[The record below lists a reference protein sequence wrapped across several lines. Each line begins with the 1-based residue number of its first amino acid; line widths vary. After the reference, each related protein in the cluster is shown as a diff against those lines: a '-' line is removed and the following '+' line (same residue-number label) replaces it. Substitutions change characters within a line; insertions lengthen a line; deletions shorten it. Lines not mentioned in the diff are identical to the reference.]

1 MKQLILICICFFGMQ
16 TAATAGSNK
25 SVWIDQL
32 PEKAR
37 VLIDTHFSG
46 IKISYAKMDKELFDT
61 SYEVVFT
68 NGTKIEFNRKGNW
81 IDIECRNGIPEEIIP
96 VEIMK
101 FIHEHHPGLKV
112 IKVEHDRSGYE
123 VKLINSIEMKFDRRL
138 RMRGYLN
145 NLTQKVGLSLS
156 LLRSSI

>member
-1 MKQLILICICFFGMQ
+1 MKRLILICICFLGIQ

-25 SVWIDQL
+25 SIRIDQL

-37 VLIDTHFSG
+37 VLINTHFSE
-46 IKISYAKMDKELFDT
+46 IKISYATKDKELFDT

-81 IDIECRNGIPEEIIP
+81 TDIECRNGIPEEIIP

-101 FIHEHHPGLKV
+101 FVHEHHPGLKV
-112 IKVEHDRSGYE
+112 TKVEYDRNGYE
-123 VKLINSIEMKFDRRL
+123 VKLINGIEMKFDSRL
-138 RMRGYLN
+138 KMRGYDD
-145 NLTQKVGLSLS
+145 
-156 LLRSSI
+156 